1 MVKYKSAD
9 MYGGSLTRN
18 ITLSCCTQH
27 ILIHWTIQ
35 LWIMSVRHGQN
46 YHSNSMCLTIGTNHV
61 QPSNWQEM
69 LYVRARLLVSVILW
83 VWPVC
88 WTMTSVR
95 ERFIVDNRRR
105 LYSDVTRPFTDQL
118 PVLTLH
124 RHRSI
129 ILMSVTIAI
138 TITFDFTSYNY
149 NYKQLQ
155 LCQLQL
161 QLQNYQLQLL
171 LFACKDRYRIRNTI
185 YCITARRHWYI
196 YCKKLNITVQSVVPM
211 SISLVAL
218 NEHKLLSALMQQVH
232 QLSGLAYIPTC

>member
-1 MVKYKSAD
+1 MR
-9 MYGGSLTRN
+9 GSLTRN

-95 ERFIVDNRRR
+95 ERFIVDNRCR

-124 RHRSI
+124 QT
-129 ILMSVTIAI
+129 SVNYINVI
-138 TITFDFTSYNY
+138 YNCNY
-149 NYKQLQ
+149 NYIWFY
-155 LCQLQL
+155 QLQL
-161 QLQNYQLQLL
+161 QLQ
-171 LFACKDRYRIRNTI
+171 T
-185 YCITARRHWYI
+185 TA
-196 YCKKLNITVQSVVPM
+196 VM
-211 SISLVAL
+211 SITITIT
-218 NEHKLLSALMQQVH
+218 KLPITITITITFIRL
-232 QLSGLAYIPTC
+232 